1 MPQQLVP
8 GGSVQRPSLEVVE
21 GIVDLERRSRSGC
34 KVDRRVDPL
43 RLSFKGLK
51 LQQRS
56 CKAWKMV
63 DRTEYL

>member
-8 GGSVQRPSLEVVE
+8 GSSVQRPSLEVVE
-21 GIVDLERRSRSGC
+21 GIVDLERRSRSGSR
-34 KVDRRVDPL
+34 VDRRVDPL
-43 RLSFKGLK
+43 GLSLKGLE

-63 DRTEYL
+63 GRREYL